1 MMQRTA
7 LIWLAIVSISATS
20 CATGKPAP
28 AKTPMAKVTEGL
40 TFQFG
45 MGMQGCGIPQTVA
58 ACTADHK
65 FDPGEPAV
73 LVKVKPFAIDVHEV
87 TVEQYRYCQEYGV
100 CSLPAGDNGPSG
112 VPDYYTN
119 KTYNNRPAVL
129 VTWYQAKQFCE
140 FMGKRLPTEFEWE
153 RVAGGAAQTTAQKR
167 LYTFVDTLGPD
178 AVIPTPCQKNVNIQ
192 GCNSGLTDTRDV
204 MTSTD
209 DAVAIGGVQVFDVSG
224 NVSEWTAS
232 DDDPANSSI
241 TCDFSK
247 AGNYDCE
254 GCVKC
259 LGAYGPDSNKCKGI
273 AADPAAEADCPAC
286 TCGDG
291 STPTAKPLCYTPCST
306 PVCPLHPAGT
316 VLDKSYTGQNFAARR
331 IIRGASYNDGLAGTN
346 ATCASRSDARSFAIK
361 PGEAPLLFVG
371 FRCAKS
377 L

>member
-1 MMQRTA
+1 MMPRISFAVA
-7 LIWLAIVSISATS
+7 LVLLLVASG

-28 AKTPMAKVTEGL
+28 ATTPMAKVTDGL

-45 MGMQGCGIPQTVA
+45 MGGQGCGIPQTA
-58 ACTADHK
+58 TSCTADHK

-73 LVKVKPFAIDVHEV
+73 MVKVKPFAIDIHEV

-129 VTWYQAKQFCE
+129 VTWYQAEQFCE

-153 RVAGGAAQTTAQKR
+153 RVAGGPAQSTADKR
-167 LYTFVDTLGPD
+167 LYSFVDKLGPD
-178 AVIPTPCQKNVNIQ
+178 AAIPSPCQKNVNIQ

-204 MTSTD
+204 MSSTD
-209 DAVAIGGVQVFDVSG
+209 DVVSVGSSQVWDVSG

-232 DDDPANSSI
+232 DDDPANPSI
-241 TCDFSK
+241 TCDYSK
-247 AGNYDCE
+247 PGNYDCE
-254 GCVKC
+254 ACVKC
-259 LGAYGPDSNKCKGI
+259 ISNYGADSAKCKGI
-273 AADPAAEADCPAC
+273 VADPNAEADCPSC
-286 TCGDG
+286 VCGDG
-291 STPTAKPLCYTPCST
+291 STATSKPNCYTPCDT
-306 PVCPLHPAGT
+306 PVCPLYPAGT
-316 VLDKSYTGQNFAARR
+316 VLDKSYTGKNFAARR

-346 ATCASRSDARSFAIK
+346 VVCASRSDARSFAIK
-361 PGEAPLLFVG
+361 PGDAPLLFVG